1 MNSSAGVKYIPNK
14 SFMRKLFQNAAADIP
29 ASVVVFLVALPLC
42 LGIALGSGAPLFSG
56 IIAGMAGGIVI
67 GILSG
72 SSLSVSG
79 PAAGLTAVVAVA
91 IGKLPAYEAFLLSVV
106 IAGVMQVIFGF
117 LRAGIIGDY
126 IPNSVIRGMLSAI
139 GVILILKQFP
149 HLIGYDKD
157 YSGDETFIQKMD
169 SNNTFSEIINS
180 LNYIAPAAVLIGVLS
195 VGILVLWE
203 RPAFKKIKIFK
214 YLPGPLV
221 VVITGILIHSALQS
235 GGSRFNLSPNQLV
248 SLPVANDF
256 ASFAGFFMFP
266 NWEYLTNIHV
276 WSSALT
282 IALIASIESLLGIEA
297 VDKLDPFNRRTPA
310 NRELK
315 AQGVGNIV
323 SGLLGGLPLTSVI
336 VRSSANVEAGAK
348 SKFSAIMHGLL
359 ILLSVFFIPGLLNKI
374 PLSALAAILIF
385 TGYKLVK
392 PSMLREIYQRG
403 MDQFIPFLV
412 TLIAIL
418 VSDLLFGILIG
429 TIVALFSLI
438 RSNFKSAIMVVNDEN
453 KWLVRFRKDISFLNK
468 PIVKEKLESVP
479 ADAYVLIDI
488 TRADFIDKD
497 IIDVV
502 NEFLHHAHLKN
513 IRVEIK
519 KSSFKAGHQ
528 FLHEQTPSTELA
540 A

>member
-1 MNSSAGVKYIPNK
+1 
-14 SFMRKLFQNAAADIP
+14 MRKLFQNAAADIP

-56 IIAGMAGGIVI
+56 IIAGMAGGIII
-67 GILSG
+67 GLLSG
-72 SSLSVSG
+72 SSLSISG

-91 IGKLPAYEAFLLSVV
+91 IGKMPAYEAFLLSVV
-106 IAGVMQVIFGF
+106 IAGVIQVIFGF

-139 GVILILKQFP
+139 G
-149 HLIGYDKD
+149 YDRD
-157 YSGDETFIQKMD
+157 FSGDETFIQID
-169 SNNTFSEIINS
+169 SKNTFSEIINS
-180 LNYIAPAAVLIGVLS
+180 LNFIAPLALLIGVLS
-195 VGILVLWE
+195 VGILVLWD
-203 RPAFKKIKIFK
+203 RPAFKKKKIFK

-221 VVITGILIHSALQS
+221 VVITGISIHAAFQS
-235 GGSRFNLSPNQLV
+235 GGSRFLLSANQLV

-256 ASFAGFFMFP
+256 ASFAGFFIFP
-266 NWEYLTNIHV
+266 KWEYLANPKV
-276 WSSALT
+276 WTVGLT
-282 IALIASIESLLGIEA
+282 IALIASIETLLGIEA
-297 VDKLDPFNRRTPA
+297 VDKLDPYNRRTPA

-315 AQGVGNIV
+315 AQGIGNIV

-359 ILLSVFFIPGLLNKI
+359 ILLSVLFIPNLLNKI
-374 PLSALAAILIF
+374 PLSALAAILIV

-392 PSMLREIYQRG
+392 PSMVKDIYQKG
-403 MDQFIPFLV
+403 WDQFIPFVITLV
-412 TLIAIL
+412 AIL
-418 VSDLLFGILIG
+418 LSDLLTGILIG
-429 TIVALFSLI
+429 TVVALFSLI
-438 RSNFKSAIMVVNDEN
+438 RSNFKSAVMVVHDEN

-479 ADAYVLIDI
+479 ADAYVLIDM

-519 KSSFKAGHQ
+519 KSNFKAGHQ
-528 FLHEQTPSTELA
+528 LVNDQTSNTEQA

>member
-1 MNSSAGVKYIPNK
+1 
-14 SFMRKLFQNAAADIP
+14 MRKLFQNAAADIP

-56 IIAGMAGGIVI
+56 IIAGMAGGIII
-67 GILSG
+67 GLLSG
-72 SSLSVSG
+72 SSLSISG

-91 IGKLPAYEAFLLSVV
+91 IGKMPAYEAFLVSVV
-106 IAGVMQVIFGF
+106 IAGLLQVIFGF

-139 GVILILKQFP
+139 GVILILKQLP
-149 HLIGYDKD
+149 HLVGYDGD
-157 YSGDETFIQKMD
+157 FSGDEAFVQMD

-180 LNYIAPAAVLIGVLS
+180 LNYIAPAAVLIGLLS
-195 VGILVLWE
+195 IGILVLWDQ
-203 RPAFKKIKIFK
+203 PSFKKKKIFK

-221 VVITGILIHSALQS
+221 VVILGILINTVLQS
-235 GGSRFNLSPNQLV
+235 RDSRFSLNGHQLV
-248 SLPVANDF
+248 SLPVATDF

-266 NWEYLTNIHV
+266 KWEYLTNIHV
-276 WSSALT
+276 WTTGLT
-282 IALIASIESLLGIEA
+282 IALIASIETLLGIEA
-297 VDKLDPFNRRTPA
+297 VDKLDPYNRRTPA

-315 AQGVGNIV
+315 AQGVGNMV

-359 ILLSVFFIPGLLNKI
+359 ILLSVFFIPNLLNKI
-374 PLSALAAILIF
+374 PLSALAAILIV
-385 TGYKLVK
+385 TGFKLVK
-392 PSMLREIYQRG
+392 PSMLREIYQKG

-412 TLIAIL
+412 TLVAIL
-418 VSDLLFGILIG
+418 VSDLLAGILIG

-438 RSNFKSAIMVVNDEN
+438 RSNFKSAIMVVHDEN

-468 PIVKEKLESVP
+468 PIVKEKLEAVP
-479 ADAYVLIDI
+479 PDAYVLIDM
-488 TRADFIDKD
+488 TRSDFIDKD

-519 KSSFKAGHQ
+519 KSSFKSGHQ
-528 FLHEQTPSTELA
+528 FVHEQTHATGLSV
-540 A
+540 